1 MESMWFYVLC
11 FFYIFI
17 YGRYSVSSCSDF
29 GGTSNFTG
37 ETHYI
42 GRNLISKTKEKIPGV
57 RRFQASETKEQKHLL
72 LAVSI
77 FSNVKQLIKGY
88 IQIRKHSQGYELL
101 KESVHM
107 QGKIFMRLTTFGCRL
122 N

>member
-11 FFYIFI
+11 FYIFI

-29 GGTSNFTG
+29 GGASNFTE

-42 GRNLISKTKEKIPGV
+42 GRNSISKMTEKIPGV

-77 FSNVKQLIKGY
+77 FANVKQLIKGY
-88 IQIRKHSQGYELL
+88 TQIRKHNQL
-101 KESVHM
+101 
-107 QGKIFMRLTTFGCRL
+107 
-122 N
+122 